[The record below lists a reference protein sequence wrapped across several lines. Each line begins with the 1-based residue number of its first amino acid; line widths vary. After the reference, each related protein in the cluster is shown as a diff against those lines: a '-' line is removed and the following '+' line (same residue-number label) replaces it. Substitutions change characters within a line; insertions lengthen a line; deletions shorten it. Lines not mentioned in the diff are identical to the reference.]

1 MKKLVRPG
9 PKTTQEEV
17 KTAVVRLL
25 QEHPEGLNFN
35 QIFKQLKGK
44 EVLGSFSVL
53 SRAMKDLCRAGII
66 EYRDT
71 QVSRY
76 KIPKRVY
83 KLTAPMEREL
93 RQLYEEA
100 KEKQKVPLKKIVLE
114 ETLLSHLF
122 LTHINNLIAAYR
134 ILLHEENPSNEN
146 ARWKLILN
154 LELEYM
160 RAFTNTVAKAVSEGK
175 IPVEKAGKVA
185 YESYK
190 RIMNYSYE
198 LAHG

>member
-1 MKKLVRPG
+1 MVRPG

-25 QEHPEGLNFN
+25 KEHSEGLSFN

-53 SRAMKDLCRAGII
+53 TRAMKDLCKAGVA
-66 EYRDT
+66 EYEVT

-76 KIPKRVY
+76 KIPKHVY
-83 KLTAPMEREL
+83 KLTEPMEREL
-93 RQLYEEA
+93 RQLYMEA
-100 KEKQKVPLKKIVLE
+100 KEKEKVPLKKIVLE

-134 ILLHEENPSNEN
+134 ILLHDENPSDEN

-154 LELEYM
+154 MELEYM
-160 RAFTNTVAKAVSEGK
+160 RAFMDAVAKATSEGK
-175 IPVEKAGKVA
+175 IPIKKAEKAA
-185 YESYK
+185 YQVHK
-190 RIMNYSYE
+190 KMMQ
-198 LAHG
+198 